1 MAHKSTLQLNL
12 AANVPAS
19 RQRRSY
25 KLPLLH
31 PTHRKCSLPDNN
43 KYRSRKKPNRPWKYL
58 DSRPT
63 AAKTIEICVGCRILQ
78 RNRISKEIDEKFQL
92 EPNDVRNILSAV
104 LPSYLR
110 LHDLSDRSS
119 RPKTDNIK
127 QPWLVQPNWV
137 QFVQTHDLRHLPI
150 ISPLFCFRDAGTERW
165 RNLWHYQSWVLCA
178 YHLVRL
184 GRLAAYRILFMDC
197 AGVLGQKPSVTW

>member
-1 MAHKSTLQLNL
+1 MVFPFFLDSDIQLLHGLLFPRNRGLANRLLVPTRSNLWDSLGLRFRRKMAHKSTLQLNL

-31 PTHRKCSLPDNN
+31 PTNCKCSLPDNN
-43 KYRSRKKPNRPWKYL
+43 KYRSRKKPNRPWEYL

-63 AAKTIEICVGCRILQ
+63 AAKTIEICIGCRILQ

-110 LHDLSDRSS
+110 LHDLFDRSS
-119 RPKTDNIK
+119 RPKTYNIK
-127 QPWLVQPNWV
+127 
-137 QFVQTHDLRHLPI
+137 
-150 ISPLFCFRDAGTERW
+150 
-165 RNLWHYQSWVLCA
+165 
-178 YHLVRL
+178 
-184 GRLAAYRILFMDC
+184 
-197 AGVLGQKPSVTW
+197 